1 MKKALKAKAKA
12 LVHVPQSRE
21 DAVAFVGRI
30 GSIRRQIAGLKAN
43 CDEAIRI
50 AGEKYEADTA
60 ELAKELEALETGVQT
75 WCEANRNA
83 LTNEARVK
91 YHDFGTGRVTW
102 RTLPPSVSLRAV
114 ENVIEQ
120 CKKVGFL
127 QFVRTKD
134 EVNKEAMLAEPDK
147 ARLITGVT
155 IKSGGEVFD
164 IEPMELETTLSAKAG
179 A

>member
-1 MKKALKAKAKA
+1 MKTATRKKAKAA
-12 LVHVPQSRE
+12 ANVPQSRE
-21 DAVAFVGRI
+21 DAVAYVGRI
-30 GSIRRQIAGLKAN
+30 GSIRREISALKAVY
-43 CDEAIRI
+43 DEVVRA
-50 AGEKYEADTA
+50 AGQKFEADTISLA
-60 ELAKELEALETGVQT
+60 DELKEMETGLQM
-75 WCEANRNA
+75 WCEANRNL

-91 YHDFGTGRVTW
+91 YHDFGTGRVSW
-102 RTLPPSVSLRAV
+102 RLLPPSVTIRAA

-120 CKKVGFL
+120 CKKVGFI

-147 ARLITGVT
+147 ARLIAGVT

-164 IEPMELETTLSAKAG
+164 IEPMELETSLSGKAG